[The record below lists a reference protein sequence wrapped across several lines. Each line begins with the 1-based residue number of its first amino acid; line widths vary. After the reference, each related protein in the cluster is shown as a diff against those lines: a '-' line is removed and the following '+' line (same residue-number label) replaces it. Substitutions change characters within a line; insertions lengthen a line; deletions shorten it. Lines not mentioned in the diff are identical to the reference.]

1 MVGSTIFVFVVVIVS
16 TCFVF
21 DVAVDIFHVF
31 AAHVVICII
40 VIKVVVV
47 LILVV
52 WLLLLMVLL
61 RVHTSSVIIIIL
73 IPINVFYVKLSN

>member
-52 WLLLLMVLL
+52 WC
-61 RVHTSSVIIIIL
+61 
-73 IPINVFYVKLSN
+73 IPRL